1 MNQGFAGKLD
11 GDGATMTGLIDASDA
26 APPKQLGPDL
36 CTPGGT
42 GVASGRLPGWGVVF
56 GAFPQ
61 EAKAQTVLKQ
71 MRGLLKAVMG
81 SGNPMAIRR
90 TQEGTTLFSALLVGL
105 SQSQATKACKHL
117 WDQGHYCLALRPE
130 VLNNPD
136 ALWR

>member
-1 MNQGFAGKLD
+1 
-11 GDGATMTGLIDASDA
+11 MTGLIDASDA

-61 EAKAQTVLKQ
+61 KAKAQTVLKQ